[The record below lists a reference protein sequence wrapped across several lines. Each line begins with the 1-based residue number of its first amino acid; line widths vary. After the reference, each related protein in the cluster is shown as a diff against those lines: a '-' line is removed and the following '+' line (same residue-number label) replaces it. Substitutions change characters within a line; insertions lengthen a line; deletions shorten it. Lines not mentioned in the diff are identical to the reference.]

1 MRKGFD
7 DPLYVDDAKK
17 LANDKLMSDYL
28 KSLWKEAEAGTEW
41 PFYADIGFQLE
52 PFYTKNGLPLVLLV
66 TTEDM
71 RIRLVNVGHNATYIK
86 SWITTLLN
94 E

>member
-1 MRKGFD
+1 M
-7 DPLYVDDAKK
+7 DDAKK

-28 KSLWKEAEAGTEW
+28 KSLGVDW
-41 PFYADIGFQLE
+41 PFYADVGFQLE
-52 PFYTKNGLPLVLLV
+52 PFYTSNGLPLVILV
-66 TTEDM
+66 TTDDM
-71 RIRLVNVGHNATYIK
+71 QIRLINVGHNAAYIK